1 VTLWSRLFGP
11 RGGPTG
17 YGYSPGEPIPCDGET
32 GEREFLDSLRCPN
45 GHAFRHRRV
54 ASVPGRCPLPSGHR
68 PEGECIVDKFAL
80 ECQEGEHSTALYF
93 DMYHP
98 GLPMGRAPAK
108 LCFAQGKGPKPLTLT
123 LQFDEGRP
131 AWKISAV
138 QPSRFRDVNYE
149 VTVRVFRL
157 PQGALLGVLLN
168 LYDVPD
174 QPYFLH
180 RVMDLSD
187 PTVERYVLAA
197 IEHGRLVAV
206 FEPKG
211 EDEGF
216 RREFSLE
223 PRRWEQCLREGREH
237 NRSVQ
242 VDGGRALE
250 RFLEVFNPASR
261 EKGVERAWDDVQQ
274 KLGC

>member
-1 VTLWSRLFGP
+1 
-11 RGGPTG
+11 
-17 YGYSPGEPIPCDGET
+17 
-32 GEREFLDSLRCPN
+32 
-45 GHAFRHRRV
+45 
-54 ASVPGRCPLPSGHR
+54 
-68 PEGECIVDKFAL
+68 
-80 ECQEGEHSTALYF
+80 
-93 DMYHP
+93 
-98 GLPMGRAPAK
+98 
-108 LCFAQGKGPKPLTLT
+108 
-123 LQFDEGRP
+123 
-131 AWKISAV
+131 
-138 QPSRFRDVNYE
+138 
-149 VTVRVFRL
+149 
-157 PQGALLGVLLN
+157 
-168 LYDVPD
+168 
-174 QPYFLH
+174 
-180 RVMDLSD
+180 MDLSD